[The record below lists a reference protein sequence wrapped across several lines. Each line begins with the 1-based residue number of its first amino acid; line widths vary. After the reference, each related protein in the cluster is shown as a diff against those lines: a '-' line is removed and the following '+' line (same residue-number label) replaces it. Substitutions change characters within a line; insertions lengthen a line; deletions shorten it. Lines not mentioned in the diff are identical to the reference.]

1 MAWYEVIVLGSPTPG
16 QLEELK
22 NRVSEAAT
30 AFQLS
35 MPGEI
40 DVLVGAATS
49 SRNPK
54 AAAVALYFGG
64 NPTLDADKVDELE
77 AAKVPVVPVV
87 FEGATISFSDA
98 VPAAIRPVNAC
109 IVPAD
114 DWRLDTLAPVA
125 LEIVG
130 LLHRQRR
137 VFVSYRRIDSREAAV
152 QLHDELSGRGFDVF
166 LDTHDIRPGA
176 DFQEMLWH
184 RLVDC
189 DVMIVL
195 DTQNYLDSKWTP
207 QEVGRA
213 QALGVQILRVVWPG
227 HKGTAHLS
235 LSDTIVLA
243 KSDLCLR
250 ERLSAAV
257 VSEVARRAEALR
269 SRSIATR
276 QLDIAGKLKVEVELI
291 KGKFEGIGA
300 HRAMALTLPMG
311 RAIEAYP
318 VVGVPTAEMLN
329 DVHSKATK
337 AKHGRLPCLVYD
349 HTGIRP
355 AWLDHL
361 AWLDENIAGVRTLR
375 ILGASYKLVGWDGDA
390 R

>member
-1 MAWYEVIVLGSPTPG
+1 MAWYEIIVLGSPTHD
-16 QLEELK
+16 QLEQL
-22 NRVSEAAT
+22 RGRITEAASS
-30 AFQLS
+30 FRLS
-35 MPGEI
+35 MPDEI
-40 DVLVGAATS
+40 EVLEGAAAS

-64 NPTLDADKVDELE
+64 NPAVDADKVDELE

-87 FEGATISFSDA
+87 FEGAPLAFSKA
-98 VPAAIRPVNAC
+98 VPAAIHPVNAC
-109 IVPAD
+109 VVPAGD
-114 DWRLDTLAPVA
+114 GRLDTLAPIA

-137 VFVSYRRIDSREAAV
+137 VFISYRRADSREAAV

-195 DTQNYLDSKWTP
+195 DTKNYLDSKWTP
-207 QEVGRA
+207 QEIGRA

-227 HKGTAHLS
+227 HTGTAHLS

-243 KSDLCLR
+243 KCDLRLR
-250 ERLSAAV
+250 KRLSAAV
-257 VSEVARRAEALR
+257 VSDVAKRAEALR

-276 QLDIAGKLKVEVELI
+276 QLDIVGKLKVEVERI
-291 KGKFEGIGA
+291 NGKFEGIGA
-300 HRAMALTLPMG
+300 HRAMALTLPLG
-311 RAIEAYP
+311 KKIEAYP

-329 DVHSKATK
+329 DVHRKATN
-337 AKHGRLPCLVYD
+337 AKHGRFPCLVYD
-349 HTGIRP
+349 HTGIRA
-355 AWLDHL
+355 AWLNHL
-361 AWLDENIAGVRTLR
+361 AWLDENIEEVRTLK
-375 ILGASYKLVGWDGDA
+375 ILGAGYELVGWDG
-390 R
+390 

>member
-1 MAWYEVIVLGSPTPG
+1 MAWYEIIVLGSPTPG
-16 QLEELK
+16 QLRELK
-22 NRVSEAAT
+22 TRVRETAT
-30 AFQLS
+30 SFQLT

-40 DVLVGAATS
+40 DVLVGAATA

-54 AAAVALYFGG
+54 AAAVALYFGSD
-64 NPTLDADKVDELE
+64 PAVDVDKVDDLE

-87 FEGATISFSDA
+87 PEGIASFAEA
-98 VPAAIRPVNAC
+98 VPAALHPVNAC
-109 IVPAD
+109 IIPAD
-114 DWRLDTLAPVA
+114 DLRLDALASVA

-137 VFVSYRRIDSREAAV
+137 VFVSYRRTDSRDAAV

-195 DTQNYLDSKWTP
+195 DTKSYLDSKWTP
-207 QEVGRA
+207 QEIGRA

-243 KSDLCLR
+243 KDDLR
-250 ERLSAAV
+250 RKQLSEAV

-276 QLDIAGKLKVEVELI
+276 QLEIAGKLKVEVELI
-291 KGKFEGIGA
+291 KGRFEGIGA
-300 HRAMALTLPMG
+300 HRAIALTLPMG
-311 RAIEAYP
+311 KTIEAYP

-337 AKHGRLPCLVYD
+337 AKHGRFPCLIYD

-361 AWLDENIAGVRTLR
+361 AWLDGNIAGVRTLK
-375 ILGASYKLVGWDGDA
+375 ILGAGYELVGWDSDA